1 MAHAALP
8 EQLNSKQHVSK
19 MRGYP
24 RFFGIA
30 FAAVAGSAVD
40 PNNITTSRDQY
51 IYWTYQST
59 CDESGGGISA
69 IRGFVAN
76 ESFDVKGAA
85 SFNGPGPSC
94 PREMACFFGPDSDA
108 CRHLPSNG
116 VTASTLNA
124 VLDDGRVYECDTSNP
139 LTEEDVCTVYDGDAC
154 FQSSIYP
161 SCTSGYV
168 FQDEL
173 SDLPTLIANP
183 SETEQM
189 DLSQYYYI
197 IFYDDEGCTD
207 PVGIRGFVSD
217 EQYQLTL
224 LSDAVTCEDAMACLY
239 NLGGD
244 SCKERAGGEAPVSF
258 TYKFDPAND
267 GSVSCLEKTLVDDM
281 AVARP
286 GMARPAVDCVDDI
299 PPDRC
304 VQSGA
309 FTASPC
315 MFRVVSAPYLARNPG
330 AIVGNFGGNDGGDN
344 TSDATIH
351 TARYMLVVVAASVFL
366 HL

>member
-1 MAHAALP
+1 
-8 EQLNSKQHVSK
+8 
-19 MRGYP
+19 MRDCLLV
-24 RFFGIA
+24 RLFGVA
-30 FAAVAGSAVD
+30 FAVVAAAAPDDQS
-40 PNNITTSRDQY
+40 NITTSRDQY
-51 IYWTYQST
+51 IYWTYQSS
-59 CDESGGGISA
+59 CNEGGISA
-69 IRGFVAN
+69 IRGFVAH
-76 ESFDVKGAA
+76 ESFDVTGAA
-85 SFNGPGPSC
+85 TASSC
-94 PREMACFFGPDSDA
+94 PREMACFFDPESEA
-108 CRHLPSNG
+108 CQSLPPNG
-116 VTASTLNA
+116 EAASTLNS
-124 VLDDGRVYECDTSNP
+124 VLDDGDVYECDTSNP
-139 LTEEDVCTVYDGDAC
+139 LTDEDVCTVYDGDAC

-173 SDLPTLIANP
+173 WGLPALFANP
-183 SETEQM
+183 SETEQK
-189 DLSQYYYI
+189 DLSQYYYV
-197 IFYDDEGCTD
+197 IFYDDEGCTE

-239 NLGGD
+239 NLDGD
-244 SCKERAGGEAPVSF
+244 LCRERAGGEAPVSF
-258 TYKFDPAND
+258 TYTFDAAND
-267 GSVSCLEKTLVDDM
+267 GSVSCLEKSLVDDM

-309 FTASPC
+309 FNASPC

-330 AIVGNFGGNDGGDN
+330 AIVGDFGGNGGDN
-344 TSDATIH
+344 TSDAAKH
-351 TARYMLVVVAASVFL
+351 TAVGFRFMLVVAAFIATFL

>member
-1 MAHAALP
+1 
-8 EQLNSKQHVSK
+8 
-19 MRGYP
+19 MRDCLLV
-24 RFFGIA
+24 RLFGVA
-30 FAAVAGSAVD
+30 FAVVAAAAPDDQS
-40 PNNITTSRDQY
+40 NITTSRDQY
-51 IYWTYQST
+51 IYWTYQSS
-59 CDESGGGISA
+59 CNEGGISA
-69 IRGFVAN
+69 IRGFVAH
-76 ESFDVKGAA
+76 ESFDVTGAA
-85 SFNGPGPSC
+85 TASSC
-94 PREMACFFGPDSDA
+94 PREMACFFDPESEA
-108 CRHLPSNG
+108 CQSLPPNG
-116 VTASTLNA
+116 EAASTLNS
-124 VLDDGRVYECDTSNP
+124 VLDDGDVYECDTSNP
-139 LTEEDVCTVYDGDAC
+139 LTDEDVCTVYDGDAC

-173 SDLPTLIANP
+173 WGLPALFANP
-183 SETEQM
+183 SETEQK
-189 DLSQYYYI
+189 DLSQYYYV
-197 IFYDDEGCTD
+197 IFYDDEGCTE

-239 NLGGD
+239 NLDGD
-244 SCKERAGGEAPVSF
+244 LCRERAGGEAPVSF
-258 TYKFDPAND
+258 TYTFDAAND
-267 GSVSCLEKTLVDDM
+267 GSVSCLEKSLVDDM

-309 FTASPC
+309 FNASPC

-330 AIVGNFGGNDGGDN
+330 AIVGAFGSNDGNGGTGGN
-344 TSDATIH
+344 TSGAETKH
-351 TARYMLVVVAASVFL
+351 SAVGFRFMLVVAAFIATFL